1 MCILQVYI
9 IAHCA
14 LYRVHINVHKVFNII
29 WFMTNFIPL
38 LENIIFHHYI
48 LNSRKKIKE
57 WQFLKMYKNSV
68 DEKTIIFQTLTNKI
82 KFLSV
87 RFCIFLFWSEFA
99 QFFSSVFAQ
108 MRNFAVFASK
118 FTRNLWKFAS
128 DGNPNL
134 DSLKW

>member
-48 LNSRKKIKE
+48 LNSRKKLKE

-87 RFCIFLFWSEFA
+87 RFCIIFILKRIRAIFQQCFRANEEFCCLRK
-99 QFFSSVFAQ
+99 QIYTEFVKICF
-108 MRNFAVFASK
+108 R
-118 FTRNLWKFAS
+118 WK
-128 DGNPNL
+128 P
-134 DSLKW
+134 